1 MSVIYIK
8 EQGSYL
14 RLKGEQ
20 VATQV
25 LSKLMNQGIDIM
37 YFTYAGIYIGNTV
50 AEKSKNIFLRFAQ
63 YEAYMDEKKR
73 LGMARAIVEIL

>member
-1 MSVIYIK
+1 MDQSIRSRKLFAGGTCMSVIYIK

-50 AEKSKNIFLRFAQ
+50 RSI
-63 YEAYMDEKKR
+63 Y
-73 LGMARAIVEIL
+73 G